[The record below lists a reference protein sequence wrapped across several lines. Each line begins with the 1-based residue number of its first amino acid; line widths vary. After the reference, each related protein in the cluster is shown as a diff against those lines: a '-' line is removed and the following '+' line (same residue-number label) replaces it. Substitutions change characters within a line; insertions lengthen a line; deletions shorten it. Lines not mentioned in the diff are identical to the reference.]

1 MPERAGWI
9 PGQPNGTERSGRS
22 SDVEEAAS
30 ATSTTRS
37 LLVRR
42 HDAEAPG
49 VDTLFGRLVPLLAR
63 VTRGRVA
70 LTEAGRR
77 SALRAY
83 LQQVIRAR
91 VAEAPLEDAIAD
103 ESARRYR
110 EALGRLHPDEQEL
123 IVGRIEL
130 GYSYEQLALTSGRPT
145 PDAARI
151 AVKRALLR
159 LAERIADA

>member
-1 MPERAGWI
+1 
-9 PGQPNGTERSGRS
+9 
-22 SDVEEAAS
+22 VEEAAS

-42 HDAEAPG
+42 DDAGASG
-49 VDTLFGRLVPLLAR
+49 VDTLLGRLVPFIER
-63 VTRGRVA
+63 VTRGRVP
-70 LTEAGRR
+70 LSEAARR

-83 LQQVIRAR
+83 LRQVIRAR
-91 VAEAPLEDAIAD
+91 IGEGPLEDAIAG
-103 ESARRYR
+103 ESAQRYR
-110 EALGRLHPDEQEL
+110 EALGHLHPDEQEL
-123 IVGRIEL
+123 VVGRIEL
-130 GYSYEQLALTSGRPT
+130 AYSYEQLALTSGRPT